1 MSCSDIKTTGI
12 KCDVSAGNENPLRI
26 DPQTLEV
33 KVGDVTYGKLKTI
46 IVANEKMEF
55 TIQINSEMFNT
66 TTNE

>member
-12 KCDVSAGNENPLRI
+12 KCDVSTGNENPLRI
-26 DPQTLEV
+26 NFKTLEV